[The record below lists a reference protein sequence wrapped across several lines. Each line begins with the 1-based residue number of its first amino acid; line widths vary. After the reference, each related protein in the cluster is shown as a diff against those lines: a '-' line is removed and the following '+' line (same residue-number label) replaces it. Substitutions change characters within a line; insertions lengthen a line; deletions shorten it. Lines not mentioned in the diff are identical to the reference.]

1 MHTKPMQRPNT
12 EPRSHLA
19 SRTLLS
25 ITSRAPYVRVAQEQH
40 GLILVPR
47 IRSDS
52 AFLKLVTWS
61 VDDLPRVVHLVAG
74 HDDLFPE
81 LLTVLTV
88 RSLQA
93 PVLRA
98 MSAGAAR
105 RSDLWIG
112 AGCAEAY
119 REGEQMMGSQ

>member
-47 IRSDS
+47 IRSDG

-61 VDDLPRVVHLVAG
+61 VDDLPSVA
-74 HDDLFPE
+74 P
-81 LLTVLTV
+81 
-88 RSLQA
+88 
-93 PVLRA
+93 
-98 MSAGAAR
+98 AR

-112 AGCAEAY
+112 AGFAEAY